1 MAINVKISSRKKETK
16 VFELD
21 IRSALNGDLMIFDHP
36 DLDIIIMKEKKKIVS
51 FSKQE
56 MSEATYG
63 AQDRLFTHLR
73 KQGVVA
79 YDSIRGGNV
88 YGSIEGIIM
97 ESKEKDE
104 IKILL
109 FEISEWLKS
118 EISEYSYQED
128 VRDLFLEP
136 DDEDATELGEVPH
149 EEEKGSIRQQGR
161 FWPYA
166 YGRYTY

>member
-1 MAINVKISSRKKETK
+1 
-16 VFELD
+16 
-21 IRSALNGDLMIFDHP
+21 
-36 DLDIIIMKEKKKIVS
+36 
-51 FSKQE
+51 
-56 MSEATYG
+56 
-63 AQDRLFTHLR
+63 
-73 KQGVVA
+73 
-79 YDSIRGGNV
+79 
-88 YGSIEGIIM
+88 M

-109 FEISEWLKS
+109 YEISEWLKT

-128 VRDLFLEP
+128 IQDLFLEP
-136 DDEDATELGEVPH
+136 DEEDATELGEVPH

>member
-79 YDSIRGGNV
+79 YD
-88 YGSIEGIIM
+88 
-97 ESKEKDE
+97 
-104 IKILL
+104 
-109 FEISEWLKS
+109 
-118 EISEYSYQED
+118 
-128 VRDLFLEP
+128 
-136 DDEDATELGEVPH
+136 
-149 EEEKGSIRQQGR
+149 
-161 FWPYA
+161 
-166 YGRYTY
+166 